1 MPGREHARYQ
11 KQFLQ
16 SSLNA
21 AASPMAKPTDGRLMR
36 PAPIDGGKDY
46 YQVQLDNVKQW

>member
-1 MPGREHARYQ
+1 MPGREHVRYK

-21 AASPMAKPTDGRLMR
+21 AASPMAKLMDGQPMRL
-36 PAPIDGGKDY
+36 APIDGGKDY